1 MEKIFQPD
9 MPLLTDRFLKTLML
23 FAILLHYFAS
33 GIRIGQFY
41 SISAGNKAKTG
52 EVLLKF
58 KQQQRN
64 RQRPSA

>member
-23 FAILLHYFAS
+23 SAIFRDRHSDRLILPD
-33 GIRIGQFY
+33 I
-41 SISAGNKAKTG
+41 NWKTS

-58 KQQQRN
+58 KHAATHAATTKRLIQ
-64 RQRPSA
+64 